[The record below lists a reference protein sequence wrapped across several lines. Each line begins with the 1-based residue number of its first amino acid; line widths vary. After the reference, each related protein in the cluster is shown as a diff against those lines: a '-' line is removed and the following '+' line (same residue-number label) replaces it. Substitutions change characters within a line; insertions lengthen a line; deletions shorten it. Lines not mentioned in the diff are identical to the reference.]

1 MQSLANPRK
10 TSDRGV
16 ASSIKKKSDERFLNG
31 RKAERSYAR
40 QLKGVARQI
49 NAIVKAFA
57 PEGNVN
63 DLNSMQS
70 TLTRYAE
77 ILRPWARAVGWGMV
91 SEVSRR
97 DEAAWFAHGNE
108 MGRLLREEI
117 RTAPTG
123 DMLREILERQVTLIT
138 SLPIEAG
145 QRVHKLATES
155 LINSSRASEIAKE
168 ILRTGDVTESRAVL
182 IARTETARCAAGLT
196 QSRAQFV
203 GSTHYIWH
211 TATDSDVRPGH
222 KAMNG
227 KIFRWDTPP
236 EVEENGR
243 SMRHGPGEIWNCRCF
258 AEPIIP
264 EEI

>member
-10 TSDRGV
+10 TRDRGV
-16 ASSIKKKSDERFLNG
+16 ASFIKKKSDERFLNG

-49 NAIVKAFA
+49 NSIVKAFA
-57 PEGNVN
+57 PDGSVN
-63 DLNSMQS
+63 DLNGMDS
-70 TLTRYAE
+70 TLRRYAE
-77 ILRPWARAVGWGMV
+77 LLRPWARAVGWGMV

-123 DMLREILERQVTLIT
+123 DLLREILDRQVTLIT

-155 LINSSRASEIAKE
+155 LINSSRAGEIAKE

-182 IARTETARCAAGLT
+182 IARTETARCASSLT
-196 QSRAQFV
+196 QARAV
-203 GSTHYIWH
+203 HAGSTHYRWM
-211 TATDSDVRPGH
+211 TAEDSDVRPGH
-222 KAMNG
+222 KAMKG

-243 SMRHGPGEIWNCRCF
+243 YMRHGPGEVWNCRCWSF
-258 AEPIIP
+258 PLFDDDI
-264 EEI
+264 

>member
-1 MQSLANPRK
+1 MPFLANRK

-16 ASSIKKKSDERFLNG
+16 ASFIKKKSDERFLNG

-49 NAIVKAFA
+49 NSIVKAFA
-57 PEGNVN
+57 PDGSVN
-63 DLNSMQS
+63 DLNGMDS
-70 TLTRYAE
+70 TLRRYAE
-77 ILRPWARAVGWGMV
+77 LLRPWARAVGWGMV

-97 DEAAWFAHGNE
+97 DEAAWFEHGNE

-123 DMLREILERQVTLIT
+123 DLLREILERQVMLIT

-145 QRVHKLATES
+145 QRVQKLATES
-155 LINSSRASEIAKE
+155 LVNSSRASEIAKE
-168 ILRTGDVTESRAVL
+168 ILRTGDVTESRAIL
-182 IARTETARCAAGLT
+182 IARTETARCASSLT

-243 SMRHGPGEIWNCRCF
+243 YMRHGPGEIWNCRCW

-264 EEI
+264 ENL

>member
-1 MQSLANPRK
+1 MKTRTFDRSVESFIKRK
-10 TSDRGV
+10 S
-16 ASSIKKKSDERFLNG
+16 AERFLNG
-31 RKAERSYAR
+31 RKAERNYSR
-40 QLKGVARQI
+40 QLRGVARQI

-57 PEGNVN
+57 PNGSVE
-63 DLNSMQS
+63 DLNSMTS

-91 SEVSRR
+91 NEVSRR
-97 DEAAWFAHGNE
+97 DESAWFAHGEE

-123 DMLREILERQVTLIT
+123 ELLRERLAEQVRLIT
-138 SLPIEAG
+138 SLPIEAS
-145 QRVHKLATES
+145 QRVHKLTTES
-155 LINSSRASEIAKE
+155 LINSSRATEIAEE
-168 ILRTGDVTESRAVL
+168 ILKTGDVTESRAIL
-182 IARTETARCAAGLT
+182 IARTETARTAASLT

-211 TATDSDVRPGH
+211 TASDSDVRPGH

-227 KIFRWDTPP
+227 RIFRWDEPP

-243 SMRHGPGEIWNCRCF
+243 YMRHHPGEIWNCRCW

-264 EEI
+264 DVL